1 MLLLS
6 ILITTVVALDQS
18 EAQRSADALVFLLQ
32 APGNCLISATD
43 LPADAPSK
51 NLAALWIR
59 AAFHDVGTWD
69 PAAPENKGGANG
81 NLIYTLDQPDNAGLD
96 NTLANQRIN
105 GREKYNISNADLIA
119 LGGAVTVTHC
129 GGPKIPFRGGRVDVD
144 ISTTPVETLRSNM
157 ARLPGSMDPYATVK
171 AKMLRMGFSYADI
184 AALVTGSHTMGGVH
198 KAISPNLTDQEF
210 APFDDTPG
218 VFDNNVFK
226 KSLEGNC
233 ALQVDC
239 EIARDPDTRPFVELF
254 ASNQEAFFKQYAE
267 SFPKMTDLTTS
278 NLDSAIDIRVA
289 IHANLFSEGTKSAA
303 GNTPTSSASLVN
315 AFNILTLGYLFWIAF

>member
-1 MLLLS
+1 MFLLP

-69 PAAPENKGGANG
+69 PADPTNKGGASG
-81 NLIYTLDQPDNAGLD
+81 NLIYTLDEPDNAGLD

-105 GREKYNISNADLIA
+105 GRQNYNISNADLIA

-144 ISTTPVETLRSNM
+144 ISKTPVSTLRSNM
-157 ARLPGSMDPYATVK
+157 ARLPGSMDSYATVK
-171 AKMLRMGFSYADI
+171 SKMLRMGFSYADI
-184 AALVTGSHTMGGVH
+184 AAL
-198 KAISPNLTDQEF
+198 
-210 APFDDTPG
+210 
-218 VFDNNVFK
+218 
-226 KSLEGNC
+226 GN
-233 ALQVDC
+233 
-239 EIARDPDTRPFVELF
+239 III
-254 ASNQEAFFKQYAE
+254 Y
-267 SFPKMTDLTTS
+267 
-278 NLDSAIDIRVA
+278 
-289 IHANLFSEGTKSAA
+289 
-303 GNTPTSSASLVN
+303 
-315 AFNILTLGYLFWIAF
+315 